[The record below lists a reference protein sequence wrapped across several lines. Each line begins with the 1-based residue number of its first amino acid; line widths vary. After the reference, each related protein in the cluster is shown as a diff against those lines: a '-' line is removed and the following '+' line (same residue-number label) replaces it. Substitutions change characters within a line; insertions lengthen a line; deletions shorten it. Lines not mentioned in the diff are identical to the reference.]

1 MKKYYN
7 DLPEFYQYMCDAK
20 CELLESAI
28 ILVKRNEQG
37 TPAYNQ
43 IIAQIDLMS
52 DMIEQYQKERDKA
65 SKEFWESMRRY
76 QE

>member
-7 DLPEFYQYMCDAK
+7 DVPEFYQYMSNTKCD
-20 CELLESAI
+20 LLEEAI
-28 ILVKRNEQG
+28 RMVERNEMN
-37 TPAYNQ
+37 TPAYDK
-43 IIAQIDLMS
+43 IIVQIDLMS
-52 DMIEQYQKERDKA
+52 DMIEQYQRERDKS